1 MFGVL
6 PFVEYPELSATA
18 TLFNT
23 HTVTDTRLQLQD
35 HHHPIAIMT
44 DLEDI
49 ATEDLAIAESSVA
62 ISSQSPHHG
71 NDDVDD
77 DGDDDNDDG
86 DGDDD
91 DDDKRGS
98 PFRPSNRAPR
108 SGSQREELVWTKILS
123 IFLDLIF

>member
-44 DLEDI
+44 DLEDT
-49 ATEDLAIAESSVA
+49 ATEDLAIDKFSIA
-62 ISSQSPHHG
+62 ISSAHHHHHHHLLPPSSLLLVAG
-71 NDDVDD
+71 
-77 DGDDDNDDG
+77 
-86 DGDDD
+86 
-91 DDDKRGS
+91 RG
-98 PFRPSNRAPR
+98 RD
-108 SGSQREELVWTKILS
+108 LV
-123 IFLDLIF
+123 